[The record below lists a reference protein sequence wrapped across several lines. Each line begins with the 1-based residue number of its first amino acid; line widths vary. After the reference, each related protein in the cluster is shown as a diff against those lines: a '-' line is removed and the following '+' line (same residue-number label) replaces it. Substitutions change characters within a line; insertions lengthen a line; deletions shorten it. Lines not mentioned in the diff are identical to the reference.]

1 MPLDSAFLTLLAL
14 RMAITAAFVVSAAF
28 ITERSGP
35 AIGALITTLPVS
47 AGPSYVF
54 LALDHD
60 AGFVADTALSSL
72 PVNAATVWLGL
83 VYVNLAQRCG
93 ALASLAVAALVWG
106 LLVAAIQTVD
116 WGFGGGLLL
125 NAVTF
130 AICLPLLRR
139 YQDVPMPAVA
149 RRWYDVPLRA
159 ALVAGLVA
167 AVVVL
172 SGRVGPR
179 ISGII
184 AIFPVVFTSMM
195 LILHPRV
202 GGRATAAVIA
212 HGGRGLI
219 GFGLG
224 LAAIALTARPLGAA
238 AALLLALAICV
249 AWNFGLWWRARRRA
263 RLSLT

>member
-1 MPLDSAFLTLLAL
+1 MSPELAFVLTLAF
-14 RMAITAAFVVSAAF
+14 RMAITAAFVVAASL

-35 AIGALITTLPVS
+35 ALGALFATLPVS

-60 AGFVADTALSSL
+60 AGFLADTALSSL
-72 PVNAATVWLGL
+72 PVNAATIFLGL
-83 VYVNLAQRCG
+83 TYVALAQRRG
-93 ALASLAVAALVWG
+93 ALVSIGAAVVVWVVLVVAAQSVAWTLARG
-106 LLVAAIQTVD
+106 LLV
-116 WGFGGGLLL
+116 

-130 AICLPLLRR
+130 AVCLPLLRR
-139 YQDVPMPAVA
+139 FQDVRMPPIA

-159 ALVAGLVA
+159 ALVASLAGT
-167 AVVVL
+167 VVLL

-179 ISGII
+179 ISGVI

-195 LILHPRV
+195 LILHPRI
-202 GGRATAAVIA
+202 GGPATAAVVA

-224 LAAIALTARPLGAA
+224 VAMVALTARPLGAPVG
-238 AALLLALAICV
+238 LSLALATCV
-249 AWNFGLWWRARRRA
+249 AWNFGLWRLGRRRA
-263 RLSLT
+263 AR